1 MQKMSK
7 IIKTTVSWKTLVAIV
22 ALIAV
27 GLTGYYFIFAEAEES
42 GPEVTVEQF
51 LQATSNGD
59 RETAKGYWCY
69 RQISQFYDIDN
80 DWEFIDAETKP
91 AELIANPNDLLQL
104 WPDLKSQIGKLSKLN
119 YTQAVFRIKAS
130 TKDRGKMTQIWAF
143 EVWERSQILDYLN
156 EAQYLL
162 SELYVREETV
172 EGENRDLLKTI
183 RAAQAASKFARA
195 LSAHPISGA
204 AYRLSDRS
212 PCILTVK
219 QFSS

>member
-1 MQKMSK
+1 MSK
-7 IIKTTVSWKTLVAIV
+7 IVKTTVNWRTLVVIV
-22 ALIAV
+22 ALVAV
-27 GLTGYYFIFAEAEES
+27 GLTSYYFSLAEEES

-59 RETAKGYWCY
+59 RETAKSYWCY

-80 DWEFIDAETKP
+80 DWEFIGAETKP
-91 AELIANPNDLLQL
+91 AESIANPNELLQL
-104 WPDLKSQIGKLSKLN
+104 WPELKSQIGKLSELN
-119 YTQAVFRIKAS
+119 YTQAVFRIEAS
-130 TKDRGKMTQIWAF
+130 TKDRGKMTQTWAF

-156 EAQYLL
+156 EAQSLL
-162 SELYVREETV
+162 SELYAREETV

-195 LSAHPISGA
+195 LSAHPISGD
-204 AYRLSDRS
+204 AYKLSYRS